1 MIQQLQISYG
11 GIQKTGAL
19 EALILKECAR
29 LERFFERIV
38 SCRVRLDQPHKRH
51 GTPFMVHV
59 EIGVPG
65 ETLVIEEPGQTLE
78 RAIHDAFRT
87 ATRRVH
93 EHARRL
99 QTPRA

>member
-11 GIQKTGAL
+11 NIQKSEAL
-19 EALILKECAR
+19 EALILRECAR

-51 GTPFMVHV
+51 GTTFTVQV
-59 EIGVPG
+59 EVGVPG
-65 ETLVIEEPGQTLE
+65 ETLVSEEPGQTLE
-78 RAIHDAFRT
+78 RAIHDAFHT

-93 EHARRL
+93 EYARRI
-99 QTPRA
+99 QAPRA